1 MSITSVKRK
10 EGRNKEER
18 REGKEAKRSDA
29 RRRRKY
35 GGRKG
40 DKKEKRG

>member
-18 REGKEAKRSDA
+18 REGKEAKW
-29 RRRRKY
+29 
-35 GGRKG
+35 
-40 DKKEKRG
+40 